1 MVRIIIIIAIMVIGG
16 IVSLFTVSSKDVLRY
31 NDSMVALAGAVDG
44 SFAELTPFMSKY
56 GEDKAVDIAAFK
68 TAIDHT
74 GQVIA
79 EKMSVLRATKVP
91 DDQVCRNFNDSLV
104 AYVSNSQQL
113 QVIYAGDL
121 FTYVSAHNPA
131 TAGDYDA
138 TEKFLE
144 PLIAKDTELL
154 KAVKNSQQAMAAKFK
169 MKLE

>member
-1 MVRIIIIIAIMVIGG
+1 MVRIIIIIAIMAIGG
-16 IVSLFTVSSKDVLRY
+16 IVSFFTVSSKDVLRY
-31 NDSMVALAGAVDG
+31 NDSMVALAGEVDG
-44 SFAELTPFMSKY
+44 SFAGLTPFMSDY
-56 GEDKAVDIAAFK
+56 GEDKTIDITGFK

-91 DDQVCRNFNDSLV
+91 DDQVCRTFNDSLI

-113 QVIYAGDL
+113 QVIYAGDV

-131 TAGDYDA
+131 TAGDSDA
-138 TEKFLE
+138 AGKFLE

-154 KAVKNSQQAMAAKFK
+154 QVVKTSQQAMATKFK